1 MKIIKYAL
9 YALGGLIVLAGVA
22 IAIITAV
29 FDPNQYKPQI
39 VQVVKEKTQRT
50 LRLDGNIGLSFWPS
64 IGAKVGKASLSERA
78 SDREFA
84 AVEEVRVS
92 LKLMPLLS
100 KQAVVDTVRIKGLRA
115 NIVKT
120 KDGKLNIDDLTGAPT
135 GQEKPAPKGMPKGS
149 EPALEVDIAGVEIT
163 DAAITYSDQA
173 AGSKYTLSAL
183 NLKTGRIAPG
193 VPARV
198 DLKFR
203 AQGDEPKL
211 DLQAALKTR
220 LRFDPGRSAN
230 LDDIEV
236 DASGAAAGMTKLALN
251 LKGSAAVDIAKE
263 QAQANLA
270 GKVIDS
276 NIKAKLNVANFAAPV
291 IRFDV
296 EVDQL
301 DLDRYLAQQP
311 AGKGAPT
318 AKQKKP
324 EKEEPFDLSGLKAL
338 NAAGTLKIGSLKA
351 NNVKASNVSAEVKAK
366 DGHVDLNPLRA
377 DFYQGK
383 LASAISVNAAP
394 ATPTFAVKH
403 NMSAVSVGPLLKDLA
418 DADLLDGKGD
428 VAMDVTTQGNTVSA
442 LKKALGGNASLKMAD
457 GALKGIDIAGS
468 IRDAKAR
475 LGALRGEHDQA
486 ADTTKK
492 TDFSELTATFNI
504 AKGVAR
510 NNDLSLKSP
519 LLRVG
524 GEGEINI
531 GEDRLN
537 YLVKAAIVGTSQGQG
552 GRDVDE
558 LRGVTIPVR
567 VAGPLEKPSYKL
579 DFGKAATE
587 SAKQRLGDEVQK
599 RLGGGAAKDSAA
611 AGEKKSGSSTRDQL
625 RDLIRR

>member
-1 MKIIKYAL
+1 MRILKYAL
-9 YALGGLIVLAGVA
+9 FALGGLLVLVAVVLAVVA
-22 IAIITAV
+22 AT

-39 VQVVKEKTQRT
+39 VQAVKEKTQRT
-50 LRLDGNIGLSFWPS
+50 LKLDGNIGLAFWPS
-64 IGAKVGKASLSERA
+64 IGAKVGKASLSEHA

-115 NIVKT
+115 NIVKS
-120 KDGKLNIDDLTGAPT
+120 KDGKLNIDDLAGAPT
-135 GQEKPAPKGMPKGS
+135 GKEKPAPKGTPKGA
-149 EPALEVDIAGVEIT
+149 EPGLQVDIAGVEIT
-163 DAAITYSDQA
+163 DAAITYTDQA
-173 AGSKYTLSAL
+173 AGSKYILSKL
-183 NLKTGRIAPG
+183 DLKTGRIAPG
-193 VPARV
+193 VPSRI

-203 AQGDEPKL
+203 AQGDQPKL

-220 LRFDPGRSAN
+220 LKFDPGRSAN
-230 LDDIEV
+230 LDDIEL
-236 DASGAAAGMTKLALN
+236 DASGDAAGMKKLAV
-251 LKGSAAVDIAKE
+251 KMTGSAAVDIAKE
-263 QAQANLA
+263 QAQANLS
-270 GKVIDS
+270 GKVADS
-276 NIKAKLNVANFAAPV
+276 NIKARLNVAGFGAPA

-296 EVDQL
+296 EADQL

-311 AGKGAPT
+311 AGKGAPA

-324 EKEEPFDLSGLKAL
+324 EKDEPFDLTGLRAL
-338 NAAGTLKIGSLKA
+338 NASGTLKFGSLKA
-351 NNVKASNVSAEVKAK
+351 NNVKASNVSAEMKAK
-366 DGHVDLNPLRA
+366 DGRVDLNPLRA

-403 NMSAVSVGPLLKDLA
+403 DMTAVSIGPLLKDLA
-418 DADLLDGKGD
+418 DTDLLDGKGN
-428 VAMDVTTQGNTVSA
+428 VAMDVTTQGNTISA

-457 GALKGIDIAGS
+457 GSLKGIDIAGS

-492 TDFSELTATFNI
+492 TDFSELTASFKI
-504 AKGVAR
+504 ANGVAR

-587 SAKQRLGDEVQK
+587 SAKQRLSDELQK
-599 RLGGGAAKDSAA
+599 RLGEGGAKDSAA